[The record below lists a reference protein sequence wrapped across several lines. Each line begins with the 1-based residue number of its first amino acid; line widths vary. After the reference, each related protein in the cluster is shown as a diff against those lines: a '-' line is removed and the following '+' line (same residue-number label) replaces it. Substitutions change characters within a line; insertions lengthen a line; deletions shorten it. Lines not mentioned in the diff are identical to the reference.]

1 MDLLTWET
9 EGVASVTASCSFQVL
24 HLVLAFIMHC
34 IFRCL
39 ALAILSVFAV
49 SGIARATD
57 VHEVLLDNGLKILL
71 LEDHKSPAVTFQVWY
86 RAGSRNEKD
95 GKSGLSHFL
104 EHMMFKG
111 TPKVKPEE
119 YSRLIAKNGGRSNAF
134 TSSDMTVYFAIM
146 SRDKIGIEI
155 ELEADRMANASLGDT
170 YFEPEKKVIQEERRL
185 RTDDNPA
192 SALGEMASAVAYLVH
207 PYRRPVVGWM
217 DDIQNLTR
225 QDLVDYYKQYY
236 APNNA
241 FVVVTGDFSTAEILS
256 TIKAAFEKI
265 PRGAEPPKVRA
276 EEPPQR
282 GERRVILKKEA
293 ELPFVVMFYHAPN
306 LKSPDNYALDVL
318 SVVLAG
324 GRSSRL
330 YHPLVYQKRIVR
342 SIDAD
347 YGSVSIDPTGFSV
360 TAQLMPGKEPA
371 EIEREIDNV
380 LQKVKSELI
389 SERELQKA
397 KNQIEA
403 AFVFAQDSIF
413 GQAMKIGYYEIAG
426 GWRQMDSYLDGIR
439 KVTREDVRRVAK
451 QYLDRDRRT
460 VGVLIPTKEKGQ

>member
-1 MDLLTWET
+1 
-9 EGVASVTASCSFQVL
+9 
-24 HLVLAFIMHC
+24 MHRILRC
-34 IFRCL
+34 FALSIFS
-39 ALAILSVFAV
+39 LSAV
-49 SGIARATD
+49 CGIARATD
-57 VHEVLLDNGLKILL
+57 VHEVILGNGLKVLL

-86 RAGSRNEKD
+86 RVGSRNEKD

-111 TPKVKPEE
+111 TPMVKPEE
-119 YSRLIAKNGGRSNAF
+119 YSRIIAKSGGRANAF
-134 TSSDMTVYFAIM
+134 TSSDMTVYFATM

-155 ELEADRMANASLGDT
+155 ELEADRMANALLGDT

-225 QDLVDYYKQYY
+225 QDLVDYYKEYY

-241 FVVVTGDFSTAEILS
+241 FVVVTGDFSTAEILPE
-256 TIKAAFEKI
+256 IKAAFEKI
-265 PRGAEPPKVRA
+265 PRGGEPAKVRA
-276 EEPPQR
+276 DEPPQR

-293 ELPFVVMFYHAPN
+293 ELPFVLMFYHAPN
-306 LKSPDNYALDVL
+306 LKSPDNYPLDVL

-330 YHPLVYQKRIVR
+330 YHQLVYQKRIVR

-347 YGSVSIDPTGFSV
+347 YSSVSIDSTGFSV

-371 EIEREIDNV
+371 AIEREIDSV
-380 LQKVKSELI
+380 LDRVKSELI

-426 GWRQMDSYLDGIR
+426 GWRQMDTYLEGIR

-451 QYLDRDRRT
+451 QYLERDRRT
-460 VGVLIPTKEKGQ
+460 VGILIPTQETGQ